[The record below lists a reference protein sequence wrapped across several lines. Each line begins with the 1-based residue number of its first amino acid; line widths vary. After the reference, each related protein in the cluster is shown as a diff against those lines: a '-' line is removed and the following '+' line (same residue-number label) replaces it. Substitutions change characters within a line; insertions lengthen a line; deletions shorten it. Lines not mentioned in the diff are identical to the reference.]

1 MIQTWASSNFMTFN
15 ESKCKVMHISRK
27 RYPLSPCTSI
37 MLNGSI
43 LETVTMYKYLGLL
56 ISSDLSW
63 SNHIQSVCSKARK
76 ILGLIYRKYYRFSD
90 TATLL
95 QLYRS
100 LVRPHLLLYGILT
113 YNVTF
118 NYLKECKSLHVG
130 CVAKHGRLAT
140 RNYYLLC
147 NSLLSQIVDCS
158 SGCAPY
164 SRFSTDCVTFLK
176 MYFLPGKL
184 GHMFVDL

>member
-1 MIQTWASSNFMTFN
+1 M
-15 ESKCKVMHISRK
+15 
-27 RYPLSPCTSI
+27 LSALTRGVWEHDPPQEIFEFTSFE
-37 MLNGSI
+37 M
-43 LETVTMYKYLGLL
+43 
-56 ISSDLSW
+56 
-63 SNHIQSVCSKARK
+63 
-76 ILGLIYRKYYRFSD
+76 
-90 TATLL
+90 
-95 QLYRS
+95 
-100 LVRPHLLLYGILT
+100 YGILT

-130 CVAKHGRLAT
+130 CVAKHGRQAT

-147 NSLLSQIVDCS
+147 NSLLFQIVDCS
-158 SGCAPY
+158 SSCAPY

>member
-1 MIQTWASSNFMTFN
+1 MNLTLINITPMTKTDTCILKCLSSLIPLCMIVFKYSIIHTYMYMYM
-15 ESKCKVMHISRK
+15 VMWQD
-27 RYPLSPCTSI
+27 YWGP
-37 MLNGSI
+37 
-43 LETVTMYKYLGLL
+43 V
-56 ISSDLSW
+56 
-63 SNHIQSVCSKARK
+63 A
-76 ILGLIYRKYYRFSD
+76 
-90 TATLL
+90 
-95 QLYRS
+95 
-100 LVRPHLLLYGILT
+100 
-113 YNVTF
+113 F

-158 SGCAPY
+158 SSCAPY
-164 SRFSTDCVTFLK
+164 LRFSTDCVTFLK